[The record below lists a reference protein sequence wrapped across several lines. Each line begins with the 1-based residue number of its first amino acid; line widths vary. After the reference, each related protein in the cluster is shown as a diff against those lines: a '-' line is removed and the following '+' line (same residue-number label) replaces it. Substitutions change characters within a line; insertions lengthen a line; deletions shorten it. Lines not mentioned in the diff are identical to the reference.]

1 MSKRVSN
8 THSELTRCSVYDK
21 IHVRCCACAY
31 RMKGNMTSESATEER
46 TIRFTSR
53 GHPSILLEGVLH
65 IPKNVELAPIIIVCH
80 PQPASSDMN
89 DTLNSALSYRLA
101 EAGIFALRFNFRGV
115 GKSEGQQTDGRLE
128 PLDLAGAIDFALS
141 QPGSNPAKICV
152 IGHGFGA
159 YIAFLYAPF
168 DTRIRT
174 VVAISLPLFRAES
187 GFPKP
192 FERPKLFI
200 TGEFDEICPL
210 HKLEPFVEQLK
221 GPKGIKVIVGA
232 RYLMR
237 GYEDATVATILKY
250 VKNWA
255 DMPGV

>member
-1 MSKRVSN
+1 
-8 THSELTRCSVYDK
+8 
-21 IHVRCCACAY
+21 
-31 RMKGNMTSESATEER
+31 MTSESGTDER
-46 TIRFTSR
+46 SISFSSR
-53 GHPSILLEGVLH
+53 GQPSLLLEGVLNT
-65 IPKNVELAPIIIVCH
+65 PTSAELAPIIILCH

-89 DTLNSALSYRLA
+89 DTLNSALARRLA
-101 EAGIFALRFNFRGV
+101 EIGMIALRFNFRGV
-115 GKSEGQQTDGRLE
+115 GKSQGQQTDGRLE
-128 PLDLAGAIDFALS
+128 PLDLAGAIDYALS

-152 IGHGFGA
+152 VGHGFGA

-174 VVAISLPLFRAES
+174 VISISLPLFRAES
-187 GFPKP
+187 GFPKS

-210 HKLEPFVEQLK
+210 YKLEPFVEQLK

-237 GYEDATVATILKY
+237 GYEDATVTTILKF
-250 VKNWA
+250 VRNWA
-255 DMPGV
+255 EMPGV

>member
-1 MSKRVSN
+1 
-8 THSELTRCSVYDK
+8 
-21 IHVRCCACAY
+21 
-31 RMKGNMTSESATEER
+31 MTSETATDEKP
-46 TIRFTSR
+46 ISFSSR
-53 GHPSILLEGVLH
+53 GQPSLLLEGVLH
-65 IPKNVELAPIIIVCH
+65 TPSDAELAPIIILCH

-89 DTLNSALSYRLA
+89 DTLNSALARRLA
-101 EAGIFALRFNFRGV
+101 EMGMLALRFNFRGV
-115 GKSEGQQTDGRLE
+115 GKSQGQQTDGRLE
-128 PLDLAGAIDFALS
+128 PLDLAGAIEFALW
-141 QPGSNPAKICV
+141 QPGGNPAKICV

-159 YIAFLYAPF
+159 YIALLYAPF

-174 VVAISLPLFRAES
+174 VVSISLPLFRAES
-187 GFPKP
+187 GFPKH

-210 HKLEPFVEQLK
+210 YKLEPFVEQLK

-237 GYEDATVATILKY
+237 GYEDATVTTILKY

-255 DMPGV
+255 EMPGV

>member
-1 MSKRVSN
+1 MSKSLSKIRI
-8 THSELTRCSVYDK
+8 ELTQCIDCDK
-21 IHVRCCACAY
+21 IHVRCITSAH
-31 RMKGNMTSESATEER
+31 RMKGKMTSESATDER
-46 TIRFTSR
+46 PISFSSR
-53 GHPSILLEGVLH
+53 GQPSLLLEGVLH
-65 IPKNVELAPIIIVCH
+65 SPSDTELAPMIILCH

-89 DTLNSALSYRLA
+89 DTLNFALARRLA
-101 EAGIFALRFNFRGV
+101 ETGMFALRFNFRGV
-115 GKSEGQQTDGRLE
+115 GKSQGQQTDGRLE

-141 QPGSNPAKICV
+141 QSGSNPAKICV

-174 VVAISLPLFRAES
+174 VVSISLPLFRAES

-210 HKLEPFVEQLK
+210 YKLEPFVEQLK

-237 GYEDATVATILKY
+237 GYEDATVTTILKY
-250 VKNWA
+250 VQNWA
-255 DMPGV
+255 EMPGV

>member
-1 MSKRVSN
+1 
-8 THSELTRCSVYDK
+8 
-21 IHVRCCACAY
+21 
-31 RMKGNMTSESATEER
+31 MTSESATDEKP
-46 TIRFTSR
+46 ISFSSR
-53 GHPSILLEGVLH
+53 GQPSLLLDGVLH
-65 IPKNVELAPIIIVCH
+65 TPIDAELAPMIILCH

-89 DTLNSALSYRLA
+89 DTLNSALARSLA
-101 EAGIFALRFNFRGV
+101 EMGMFALRFNFRGV
-115 GKSEGQQTDGRLE
+115 GKSQGQQTDGRLE

-141 QPGSNPAKICV
+141 QSGGNPAKICV

-174 VVAISLPLFRAES
+174 IVSISLPLFRAES
-187 GFPKP
+187 GFPKH

-210 HKLEPFVEQLK
+210 YKLEPFVEHLK

-237 GYEDATVATILKY
+237 GYEDATITTILKY
-250 VKNWA
+250 VKNWVE
-255 DMPGV
+255 MPGV